1 MNIDDWVDDPAW
13 QARVPI
19 RERWH
24 STNHLMGRGYW
35 FWLIPLGNGST
46 SLGIVADATIH
57 DWNTM
62 NRYER
67 AIEWLHKF
75 EPQAGACSSR
85 SATSSKTS

>member
-1 MNIDDWVDDPAW
+1 MSTRVNIDDWVDDPAW

-57 DWNTM
+57 DWHTD
-62 NRYER
+62 EPLR
-67 AIEWLHKF
+67 ARASSGCTSSSRR
-75 EPQAGACSSR
+75 PARCSSR
-85 SATSSKTS
+85 